1 MYFHL
6 PNYIA
11 CCSILIMCVDYRLH
25 YKRKLMGYNQQI
37 QSTLTLSTE
46 AATDVPICWPKVHSN
61 LRGQFWRSPPWSPSY
76 LIYPKTIK
84 IHPKIS
90 KITLMSHSW
99 RDEWKLTVDRGMPK
113 TWNEF
118 RCDSQQRYA
127 PKDYCWIPCRLR
139 CKENQRL
146 TELCSRRLSLGSL
159 LARRTG
165 RLRKVEREAT

>member
-127 PKDYCWIPCRLR
+127 PEDCRWIPCSIV
-139 CKENQRL
+139 
-146 TELCSRRLSLGSL
+146 ELVNFGERESRRQ
-159 LARRTG
+159 G
-165 RLRKVEREAT
+165 RIS